1 MKTMGLD
8 GSENHQNHDN
18 SIAYISGVIGA
29 FYQFLMNIHLDIDF
43 WSKLL
48 EAAITAGVCGFVG
61 VAGKEIFVLIKDSF
75 KEYFSREKDKKNE

>member
-1 MKTMGLD
+1 MKTMGLN
-8 GSENHQNHDN
+8 GSEHQNHDN
-18 SIAYISGVIGA
+18 SIAYISGAIGA

-61 VAGKEIFVLIKDSF
+61 VAGKEIFVLLRDSF
-75 KEYFSREKDKKNE
+75 REYFGKGKDKKNE